1 MWQGIYSAKNN
12 YLSLKNNYHK
22 SIMYLSF
29 SIAIKKATV
38 RGRHQKEAENYSQK
52 ALSEQGFYRNPD
64 SHFEY
69 TVAEENIG

>member
-1 MWQGIYSAKNN
+1 
-12 YLSLKNNYHK
+12 
-22 SIMYLSF
+22 MYLSF